1 MIVYATFRSN
11 LLMILK
17 TSKKDYTKLLSTMQ
31 ALRKALP
38 CSYIPQKETK
48 QHIFGQNPC
57 VQGGWR
63 HCNYSRLL
71 STVRLVWCLRLVRF
85 WQLRLQ
91 SDCQR
96 WQTQLAGR
104 EERTLRQRAPNVHL
118 NRLAQ
123 EDCPSTLQVNGQNT
137 MGLNH
142 KCIRQF
148 TTEAKPHRFN
158 IIRWKHGICMGRLFP
173 IEKLLTRPMLAIQ
186 R

>member
-1 MIVYATFRSN
+1 MIRGTPLAQQWNPPTIPHRLETGQKRLSQKCSVTLNLKPALWQFCFVWLDYIMIVYATFRSN

-118 NRLAQ
+118 NRLA
-123 EDCPSTLQVNGQNT
+123 
-137 MGLNH
+137 
-142 KCIRQF
+142 
-148 TTEAKPHRFN
+148 
-158 IIRWKHGICMGRLFP
+158 
-173 IEKLLTRPMLAIQ
+173 
-186 R
+186 